1 MSNRHYYQH
10 HHKVSLPSHFINV
23 NFKFIVDQIRQ
34 EDPNVPIDTEDII
47 RVIGRGSCPICLTD
61 EPIAPRMIATCGH
74 IVCLKCILALLA
86 SAAESSATAYC
97 PICLSVI
104 PKHNHNFIPVL
115 INYIDENVKIGDE
128 VTLQLMSRQPGQMFA
143 LPYEISKQ
151 YDAKFPGMDVF
162 PYLRV
167 YKGDLKYALEL
178 YEMEKTQI
186 LHAYEEEKL
195 IYGDD
200 YKLVAEAIEY
210 IDNEMAKWKQ
220 KFSIESHNHHLTSPS
235 HQNHQQSQHEFFFFQ
250 TAFNNNTTI
259 YTLNNFDMKVLKS
272 NYHSYANL
280 PTTITANIESIRY
293 EELTPETARGKFK
306 YLGHLPVGTQ
316 IAFLEIKWNNNQFI
330 KRETWEMFK
339 DDLIK
344 RSKKTKKRFNKE
356 ERDRKRAMDEE
367 ERRNRDFFN
376 RENRNGGDDDDED
389 GNSGYGMGSLKIV
402 DLRDLPALS
411 EQPDFNTAN
420 ADGEFQTTIWGTR
433 IPKTRNDPVANA
445 DNEYDLETAEM
456 IRKAREEMERQ
467 ENGSN
472 KKKKKKKLILL
483 SS

>member
-34 EDPNVPIDTEDII
+34 EDPNIPIDTEDII

-61 EPIAPRMIATCGH
+61 EPIAPRMIASCGH
-74 IVCLKCILALLA
+74 IVCLKCILALLE

-104 PKHNHNFIPVL
+104 PKHKHNFIPVL
-115 INYIDENVKIGDE
+115 INYMDENVKIGDD
-128 VTLQLMSRQPGQMFA
+128 VTLQLMCRRLDQMFA
-143 LPYEISKQ
+143 LPYDIAKQ
-151 YDAKFPGMDVF
+151 NHAKFPGMDIF

-167 YKGDLKYALEL
+167 YKGDLKYALDL
-178 YEMEKTQI
+178 YELEKAQI
-186 LHAYEEEKL
+186 LQQYDEEKL

-200 YKLVAEAIEY
+200 YKLVAEALCY
-210 IDNEMAKWKQ
+210 IDKEMDKWKQ
-220 KFSIESHNHHLTSPS
+220 KFSVEPSNHNVPS
-235 HQNHQQSQHEFFFFQ
+235 MSQHQQNSHDFYFFQ

-259 YTLNNFDMKVLKS
+259 YTLNTFDMKVLKS
-272 NYHSYANL
+272 NYHSYSNL
-280 PTTITANIESIRY
+280 PTTVTAKIESIRY
-293 EELTPETARGKFK
+293 DELTPETVRGKFK

-316 IAFLEIKWNNNQFI
+316 VAFLEIKWNNSQFI
-330 KRETWEMFK
+330 NHETWEMFK
-339 DDLIK
+339 EDLIK

-367 ERRNRDFFN
+367 ERRNRDFFK
-376 RENRNGGDDDDED
+376 RENSNGGDEDDED
-389 GNSGYGMGSLKIV
+389 GGLNFGMGSLRIV
-402 DLRDLPALS
+402 DLRELPALS
-411 EQPDFNTAN
+411 EQPSI
-420 ADGEFQTTIWGTR
+420 ADTEGEFQTTIWGTR
-433 IPKTRNDPVANA
+433 IPKTQNDPVANA

-456 IRKAREEMERQ
+456 IRKAKEEMAKQ
-467 ENGSN
+467 EQGGN
-472 KKKKKKKLILL
+472 KKKKKKKLVLL